1 MRSFKLS
8 DIRDKFNETCLSI
21 YFIWNMFCSSF
32 TFCSLDCLKCIW
44 SIFQMKK
51 KKSNRKKSNKETIK
65 SRLVWCKIWGNFTC
79 LVIAH
84 KSFLI
89 HARDWMCIYKIWL
102 FVKIGVKLL
111 KIQRYMTLQ
120 TIFYIKIYPLKA
132 YVLKKYEILK

>member
-1 MRSFKLS
+1 MRHVWVSTLYEICFVQALPSVLWTVINAYGQYFK
-8 DIRDKFNETCLSI
+8 
-21 YFIWNMFCSSF
+21 W
-32 TFCSLDCLKCIW
+32 
-44 SIFQMKK
+44 

-65 SRLVWCKIWGNFTC
+65 SRLVWCKIWRNFTC